1 MLSAPGLTIYF
12 SGTAVGL
19 EALFFLLQSQKP
31 TPSPR
36 STTPAPIPTPRPIG
50 SALLLLLLLE
60 ELFEDIVSA
69 AAVFVCVPV
78 EPVVEVVP
86 VVASL
91 IVDVF
96 SSTIEASVG
105 IVVTIFT
112 GSRVKT
118 CVELL
123 QSQPP

>member
-1 MLSAPGLTIYF
+1 MYS
-12 SGTAVGL
+12 SGIAVDF

-50 SALLLLLLLE
+50 SALLLPLE
-60 ELFEDIVSA
+60 ELSEDVVSA
-69 AAVFVCVPV
+69 AAVFVPV
-78 EPVVEVVP
+78 LVVCVVEVVP

-96 SSTIEASVG
+96 SSAIDASVG
-105 IVVTIFT
+105 IVVTILT
-112 GSRVKT
+112 GSKVKT

-123 QSQPP
+123 QSQPPYP